1 MKYFT
6 LIPAILLSLT
16 SVNALASGYTCK
28 TITGTINQLGLDL
41 NPDGTP
47 ACHILQA
54 QSSQFSDV
62 TFLYPNI
69 PDLLPASC
77 FYSELTAT
85 LGNRT
90 VTGTIYAGLTRN
102 VPEPGSVTSYQFSA
116 ASIITLR
123 QASTGNSLGRIYT
136 KDVIIDP
143 FGLTREFITAV
154 NGTDTFKSVQGHI
167 EVLGNLL
174 LPVLPGTQN
183 FTGTLCTPQ

>member
-1 MKYFT
+1 MKYSTF
-6 LIPAILLSLT
+6 IPVVLLSLT

-28 TITGTINQLGLDL
+28 TITGTINQLEPDL

-54 QSSQFSDV
+54 QSSQFPDV
-62 TFLYPNI
+62 TFLYPTI
-69 PDLLPASC
+69 PDNSC

-136 KDVIIDP
+136 KDVIIAP
-143 FGLTREFITAV
+143 LTLAPE
-154 NGTDTFKSVQGHI
+154 SS
-167 EVLGNLL
+167 
-174 LPVLPGTQN
+174 
-183 FTGTLCTPQ
+183 

>member
-102 VPEPGSVTSYQFSA
+102 APEPVSGTSYQFSA
-116 ASIITLR
+116 ASVINVR

-136 KDVIIDP
+136 KDVTIAP
-143 FGLTREFITAV
+143 FDFGTREFITIV
-154 NGTDTFKSVQGHI
+154 NGADTFKGVQGHI
-167 EVLGNLL
+167 EVLGNLMVG
-174 LPVLPGTQN
+174 PQN
-183 FTGTLCTPQ
+183 FTGTLCTP